1 MLLMTLL
8 QLKYIVK
15 IVECG
20 SMNEASHELYVS
32 QPALSSSVKELE
44 NELGIEIFTRSS
56 QGIALTVDGAEFL
69 TYARQVL
76 DQADLLEERYKNAK
90 PRKQLCSVSTQHYMF
105 AVEAFVEMID
115 SIKSDEYE
123 FTIRETRTKDIINQ
137 VANML
142 SEIGIIYLSD
152 FNKDVIGKMLR
163 EKHLEF
169 HPLFRAPLHVFI
181 SRNNPLAGKKKVTM
195 DDLKQLELNV
205 PDYEFVSAV
214 SYSSGKVT
222 NGTKSLDTA
231 QLVGCDE
238 NYFTA
243 VGSKLTS
250 GRLLTADECTGGAM
264 SVVIDQQVVNKLWGS
279 SDTEVVGQS
288 IRINND
294 SYTIVGVIEAS
305 SLNGQMIYLPS
316 TTLATRVS
324 GVASIDQIVGY
335 AREDADM
342 STIADKTKNFLV
354 KYYGIS
360 KENQDYSV
368 SVTTM
373 KSIVDELDTTMALC
387 GERRVTDLSRGNL
400 MVPNGFFDTYS

>member
-1 MLLMTLL
+1 MRLRDLLYETFTAIRANRVRSLL
-8 QLKYIVK
+8 TI
-15 IVECG
+15 
-20 SMNEASHELYVS
+20 
-32 QPALSSSVKELE
+32 
-44 NELGIEIFTRSS
+44 LGIVI
-56 QGIALTVDGAEFL
+56 GIAAVITMTALIDGIKTSL
-69 TYARQVL
+69 VGQLGLNQSRLVYISCYPGTRQ
-76 DQADLLEERYKNAK
+76 
-90 PRKQLCSVSTQHYMF
+90 
-105 AVEAFVEMID
+105 
-115 SIKSDEYE
+115 
-123 FTIRETRTKDIINQ
+123 
-137 VANML
+137 
-142 SEIGIIYLSD
+142 
-152 FNKDVIGKMLR
+152 
-163 EKHLEF
+163 
-169 HPLFRAPLHVFI
+169 
-181 SRNNPLAGKKKVTM
+181 VTM

-342 STIADKTKNFLV
+342 STIADKTKTFLV

-360 KENQDYSV
+360 KEDQDYSV

-373 KSIVDELDTTMALC
+373 KSIVDELDTTMASFQLLMTTVAGVSLVVGGIGIMNMMLTNVTERIREIGLRKALGARSSDITRQFLLESVTLC
-387 GERRVTDLSRGNL
+387 IVGGVFGILLGYGGAWALAGLASGMAGIGQIVPVISPTAVGMATGICVVIGMIFGYGPARRAAKLDPVESLR
-400 MVPNGFFDTYS
+400 YQ

>member
-1 MLLMTLL
+1 MRLRDLLYETFTAIRANRVRSLL
-8 QLKYIVK
+8 TV
-15 IVECG
+15 
-20 SMNEASHELYVS
+20 
-32 QPALSSSVKELE
+32 
-44 NELGIEIFTRSS
+44 LGIVI
-56 QGIALTVDGAEFL
+56 GIAAVITMTALIDGIKMSL
-69 TYARQVL
+69 VGQLGLNQSRLVYISCSPGTRQ
-76 DQADLLEERYKNAK
+76 
-90 PRKQLCSVSTQHYMF
+90 
-105 AVEAFVEMID
+105 
-115 SIKSDEYE
+115 
-123 FTIRETRTKDIINQ
+123 
-137 VANML
+137 
-142 SEIGIIYLSD
+142 
-152 FNKDVIGKMLR
+152 
-163 EKHLEF
+163 
-169 HPLFRAPLHVFI
+169 
-181 SRNNPLAGKKKVTM
+181 VTM

-368 SVTTM
+368 SITTM
-373 KSIVDELDTTMALC
+373 KSIVDELDTTMASFQLLMTTVAGVSLVVGGIGIMNMMLTNVTERIREIGLRKALGARSSDITRQFLLESVTLC
-387 GERRVTDLSRGNL
+387 IVGGVFGILLGYGGAWALAGLASGMAGIGQIVPVISPTAVGMATGICVVIGMIFGYGPARRAAKLDPVESLR
-400 MVPNGFFDTYS
+400 YQ

>member
-1 MLLMTLL
+1 MRLRDLLYETFTAIRANRVRSLL
-8 QLKYIVK
+8 TI
-15 IVECG
+15 
-20 SMNEASHELYVS
+20 
-32 QPALSSSVKELE
+32 
-44 NELGIEIFTRSS
+44 LGIVI
-56 QGIALTVDGAEFL
+56 GIAAVITMTALIDGIKTSL
-69 TYARQVL
+69 VGQLGLNQSRLVYISCYPGTRQ
-76 DQADLLEERYKNAK
+76 
-90 PRKQLCSVSTQHYMF
+90 
-105 AVEAFVEMID
+105 
-115 SIKSDEYE
+115 
-123 FTIRETRTKDIINQ
+123 
-137 VANML
+137 
-142 SEIGIIYLSD
+142 
-152 FNKDVIGKMLR
+152 
-163 EKHLEF
+163 
-169 HPLFRAPLHVFI
+169 
-181 SRNNPLAGKKKVTM
+181 VTM

-305 SLNGQMIYLPS
+305 GFNSQMIYLPYP
-316 TTLATRVS
+316 TLTTRVS

-368 SVTTM
+368 SITTM
-373 KSIVDELDTTMALC
+373 KSIVDELDTTMASFQLLMTTVAGVSLVVGGIGIMNMMLTNVTERIREIGLRKALGARSSDITRQFLLESVTLC
-387 GERRVTDLSRGNL
+387 IVGGVFGILLGYGGAWALAGLASGMAGIGQIVPVISPTAVGMATGICVVIGMIFGYGPARRAAKLDPVESLR
-400 MVPNGFFDTYS
+400 YQ

>member
-1 MLLMTLL
+1 MRLRDLLYETFTAIRANRVRSLL
-8 QLKYIVK
+8 TV
-15 IVECG
+15 
-20 SMNEASHELYVS
+20 
-32 QPALSSSVKELE
+32 
-44 NELGIEIFTRSS
+44 LGIVI
-56 QGIALTVDGAEFL
+56 GIAAVITMTALIDGIKMSL
-69 TYARQVL
+69 VGQLGLNQSRLVYISCSPGTRQ
-76 DQADLLEERYKNAK
+76 
-90 PRKQLCSVSTQHYMF
+90 
-105 AVEAFVEMID
+105 
-115 SIKSDEYE
+115 
-123 FTIRETRTKDIINQ
+123 
-137 VANML
+137 
-142 SEIGIIYLSD
+142 
-152 FNKDVIGKMLR
+152 
-163 EKHLEF
+163 
-169 HPLFRAPLHVFI
+169 
-181 SRNNPLAGKKKVTM
+181 VTM

-368 SVTTM
+368 SITTM
-373 KSIVDELDTTMALC
+373 KSIVDELDTTMASFQLLMTTVAGVSLVVGGIGIMNMMLTNVTERIREIGLRKALGARSSDITRQFLLESVTLC
-387 GERRVTDLSRGNL
+387 IVGGIFGILLGYGGAWALAGLASGMAGIGQIVPVVSPTAVGMATGICVVIGMIFGYGPARRAAKLDPVESLR
-400 MVPNGFFDTYS
+400 YQ

>member
-1 MLLMTLL
+1 MRLRDLLYETFTAIRANRVRSLL
-8 QLKYIVK
+8 TI
-15 IVECG
+15 
-20 SMNEASHELYVS
+20 
-32 QPALSSSVKELE
+32 
-44 NELGIEIFTRSS
+44 LGIVI
-56 QGIALTVDGAEFL
+56 GIAAVITMTALIDGIKMSL
-69 TYARQVL
+69 VG
-76 DQADLLEERYKNAK
+76 
-90 PRKQLCSVSTQHYMF
+90 QLG
-105 AVEAFVEMID
+105 
-115 SIKSDEYE
+115 
-123 FTIRETRTKDIINQ
+123 
-137 VANML
+137 L
-142 SEIGIIYLSD
+142 SQSRLVYLSCSP
-152 FNKDVIGKMLR
+152 GTR
-163 EKHLEF
+163 Q
-169 HPLFRAPLHVFI
+169 
-181 SRNNPLAGKKKVTM
+181 VTM

-368 SVTTM
+368 SITTM
-373 KSIVDELDTTMALC
+373 KSIVDELDTTMASFQLLMTTVAGVSLVVGGIGIMNMMLTNVTERIREIGLRKALGARSSDITRQFLLESVTLC
-387 GERRVTDLSRGNL
+387 SVGGIFGMLRGDGGAWALAGLASGMAGIGQIVPVISPTAVGMATGICVVIGMIFGYGPARRAAKLDPVESLR
-400 MVPNGFFDTYS
+400 YQ

>member
-1 MLLMTLL
+1 MRLRDLLYETFTAIRANRVRSLL
-8 QLKYIVK
+8 TV
-15 IVECG
+15 
-20 SMNEASHELYVS
+20 
-32 QPALSSSVKELE
+32 
-44 NELGIEIFTRSS
+44 LGIVI
-56 QGIALTVDGAEFL
+56 GIAAVITMTALIDGIKMSL
-69 TYARQVL
+69 VGQLGLNQSRLVYISCSPGTRQ
-76 DQADLLEERYKNAK
+76 
-90 PRKQLCSVSTQHYMF
+90 
-105 AVEAFVEMID
+105 
-115 SIKSDEYE
+115 
-123 FTIRETRTKDIINQ
+123 
-137 VANML
+137 
-142 SEIGIIYLSD
+142 
-152 FNKDVIGKMLR
+152 
-163 EKHLEF
+163 
-169 HPLFRAPLHVFI
+169 
-181 SRNNPLAGKKKVTM
+181 VTM

-368 SVTTM
+368 SITTM
-373 KSIVDELDTTMALC
+373 KSIVDELDTTMASFQLLMTTVAGVSLVVGGIGIMNMMLTNVTERIREIGLRKALGARSSDITRQFLLESVTLC
-387 GERRVTDLSRGNL
+387 IVGGIFGILLGYGGAWALAGLASGVAGIGQIVPVVSPTAVGMATGICVVIGMIFGYGPARRAAKLDPVESLR
-400 MVPNGFFDTYS
+400 YQ

>member
-1 MLLMTLL
+1 MRLRDLLYETFTAIRANRVRSLL
-8 QLKYIVK
+8 TI
-15 IVECG
+15 
-20 SMNEASHELYVS
+20 
-32 QPALSSSVKELE
+32 
-44 NELGIEIFTRSS
+44 LGIVI
-56 QGIALTVDGAEFL
+56 GIAAVITMTALIDGIKTSL
-69 TYARQVL
+69 VGQLGLNQSRLVYISCYPGTRQ
-76 DQADLLEERYKNAK
+76 
-90 PRKQLCSVSTQHYMF
+90 
-105 AVEAFVEMID
+105 
-115 SIKSDEYE
+115 
-123 FTIRETRTKDIINQ
+123 
-137 VANML
+137 
-142 SEIGIIYLSD
+142 
-152 FNKDVIGKMLR
+152 
-163 EKHLEF
+163 
-169 HPLFRAPLHVFI
+169 
-181 SRNNPLAGKKKVTM
+181 VTM

-316 TTLATRVS
+316 TTLTTRVS

-342 STIADKTKNFLV
+342 STIADKTKTFLV

-360 KENQDYSV
+360 KEDQDYSV

-373 KSIVDELDTTMALC
+373 KSIVDELDTTMASFQLLMTTVAGVSLVVGGIGIMNMMLTNVTERIREIGLRKALGARSSDITRQFLLESVTLC
-387 GERRVTDLSRGNL
+387 IVGGVFGILLGYGGAWALAGLASGMAGIGQIVPVISPTAVGMATGICVVIGMIFGYGPARRAAKLDPVESLR
-400 MVPNGFFDTYS
+400 YQ